1 MCSFTRATFCALS
14 YVCSL
19 IPVPARVRS
28 QWRVVFSHTVPSSAH
43 SHLSA
48 SIRACPLRR
57 VLLFAYNIRIFTHA
71 RAYARS
77 FARVIARALIRAP
90 SLFCAR
96 SCRFSLVKCVC
107 SHRRARP
114 RRAHA
119 LQRACALNLY
129 ARVVARSQ
137 ACPHSCPDCSDICS
151 RACSY
156 YVREI
161 SCVRRV
167 LFHVCAFSLRSHI
180 CVCSRVRKLTYSHL
194 FFSALWVT
202 AVLNNC
208 GTPI

>member
-96 SCRFSLVKCVC
+96 SRRFSLVKCVC
-107 SHRRARP
+107 SHRRARVCSQ
-114 RRAHA
+114 
-119 LQRACALNLY
+119 LIRACCRALSGMPSLMSGLLRY
-129 ARVVARSQ
+129 LLSRVFVLCTRDLLCAPR
-137 ACPHSCPDCSDICS
+137 ALSCLRFQP
-151 RACSY
+151 ALPY
-156 YVREI
+156 M
-161 SCVRRV
+161 RV
-167 LFHVCAFSLRSHI
+167 LQSAEVDVFALVFFCSLGYR
-180 CVCSRVRKLTYSHL
+180 CSE
-194 FFSALWVT
+194 
-202 AVLNNC
+202 
-208 GTPI
+208 